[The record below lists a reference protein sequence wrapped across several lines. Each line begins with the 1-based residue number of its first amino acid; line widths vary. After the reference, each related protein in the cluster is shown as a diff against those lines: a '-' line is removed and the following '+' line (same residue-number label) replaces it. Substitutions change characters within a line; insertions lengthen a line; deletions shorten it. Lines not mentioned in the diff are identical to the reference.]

1 MSLTPLIPPP
11 RKVSMFLTH
20 IFCLTGHEWSL
31 TYELNFREN
40 TAPHFYSHANDTNF
54 HIKGFKM
61 HHEFILKVSV
71 LGA

>member
-1 MSLTPLIPPP
+1 MNDPLPA
-11 RKVSMFLTH
+11 
-20 IFCLTGHEWSL
+20 
-31 TYELNFREN
+31 ELNFREN

-54 HIKGFKM
+54 HIEGFKM

>member
-1 MSLTPLIPPP
+1 MSLTPLPPPP
-11 RKVSMFLTH
+11 RKVSVFLAH
-20 IFCLTGHEWSL
+20 FFCLTAMNDPL
-31 TYELNFREN
+31 PAELNFREN

-54 HIKGFKM
+54 HIEGFKM